1 MLQAGPRDPIFVPD
15 ATAMARSQLSAFVR
29 YCETVTG
36 RSYSDYS
43 GFEQFSCNQFRA
55 FWRLFLRWCKL
66 DVEGELEPVCAGDSC
81 ESASF
86 FPRLRLNFVE
96 NLLQQEHASD
106 DLPAVTACHAD
117 RPRERLTRG
126 ELRDRVRSVA
136 ASLRDMG
143 VAEGDRVVAIARNGN
158 EAIVAALA
166 TAAVGATF
174 SSCAPDMGVFSIL
187 SRFAPIEPVI
197 LMGHLRSERWD
208 IGAPVAAS
216 LVEVAAGLPSLKAI
230 VALDDEAAPNGVACP
245 IHRLT
250 DLMKRDRRWLL
261 EALCVRPPA
270 VRAFFLRHDRATQ
283 VHSAW
288 RRRDVARASE
298 GAPAAL

>member
-1 MLQAGPRDPIFVPD
+1 
-15 ATAMARSQLSAFVR
+15 
-29 YCETVTG
+29 
-36 RSYSDYS
+36 
-43 GFEQFSCNQFRA
+43 
-55 FWRLFLRWCKL
+55 
-66 DVEGELEPVCAGDSC
+66 
-81 ESASF
+81 
-86 FPRLRLNFVE
+86 
-96 NLLQQEHASD
+96 
-106 DLPAVTACHAD
+106 
-117 RPRERLTRG
+117 TRG

-230 VALDDEAAPNGVACP
+230 VALDDEATRIPRMLRMPSERPCRRAPPSGVNSIRSP
-245 IHRLT
+245 WVQT
-250 DLMKRDRRWLL
+250 PGFWLK
-261 EALCVRPPA
+261 
-270 VRAFFLRHDRATQ
+270 
-283 VHSAW
+283 
-288 RRRDVARASE
+288 
-298 GAPAAL
+298 

>member
-81 ESASF
+81 EGASF

-117 RPRERLTRG
+117 RPRERRWPL
-126 ELRDRVRSVA
+126 
-136 ASLRDMG
+136 
-143 VAEGDRVVAIARNGN
+143 
-158 EAIVAALA
+158 
-166 TAAVGATF
+166 
-174 SSCAPDMGVFSIL
+174 
-187 SRFAPIEPVI
+187 EP
-197 LMGHLRSERWD
+197 
-208 IGAPVAAS
+208 
-216 LVEVAAGLPSLKAI
+216 
-230 VALDDEAAPNGVACP
+230 
-245 IHRLT
+245 
-250 DLMKRDRRWLL
+250 
-261 EALCVRPPA
+261 LCVRRTA
-270 VRAFFLRHDRATQ
+270 
-283 VHSAW
+283 
-288 RRRDVARASE
+288 ARAV
-298 GAPAAL
+298 